1 MPRKISMSTLL
12 GLFQERDTY
21 SFGLLLAGSIIG
33 LLASFIL
40 SVEAIEL
47 AKNSA
52 ATLSCDLNAV
62 ISCGTVGRH
71 SSAALLGFPN
81 SFVGMMTIPVVTTI
95 AVAGLAGV
103 VFPRWFMRAAY
114 WGAVAGILFA
124 AWMLYMSYVVI
135 GALCPWCLTMD
146 VGMILMFFALF
157 RYNARERNVCSIRSV
172 NEWAHRVVARDYDKV
187 AMFGLM
193 FLIAAAIIVKYGASM

>member
-1 MPRKISMSTLL
+1 MSRKISLESFV
-12 GLFQERDTY
+12 GLFQKRDTY
-21 SFGLLLAGSIIG
+21 SYGLLLAGSIIG
-33 LLASFIL
+33 LLASFVL
-40 SVEAIEL
+40 SIEAIEL

-71 SSAALLGFPN
+71 ASAHLLGFPN
-81 SFVGMMTIPVVTTI
+81 SFIGMMTVPVMVTV

-103 VFPRWFMRAAY
+103 TFPRWFMRAAY
-114 WGAVAGILFA
+114 LGSVAGLLFA

-157 RYNARERNVCSIRSV
+157 RYNARERNVCVIPKV
-172 NEWAHRVVARDYDKV
+172 NDWAHRLVSRDYDKV
-187 AMFGLM
+187 IMVGLM
-193 FLIAAAIIVKYGASM
+193 FIIAAAIIVKYGGQM